1 VQGNAVHA
9 LSELLGAA
17 QASITEVPNEALTA
31 DAVVSLG
38 DRESD

>member
-1 VQGNAVHA
+1 

-17 QASITEVPNEALTA
+17 QAAVTEVPNEALTA